1 MPDSKSAVVENE
13 ISRDRLAELLNE
25 DLAREYQAI
34 IGYVVYSQVLSGA
47 QYMDIADQLEIHAKQ
62 ELDHAL
68 IISRQIDYLGKMPAV
83 VPKPVRTSEDPKEM
97 LRFDLENENETIRNY
112 RDRIRQCEALGEFAM
127 AEQLRQ
133 ILVQEQDHQIDL
145 ATALGE
151 RVPDVS
157 GGPQGR
163 ALGKRR

>member
-1 MPDSKSAVVENE
+1 MPDSKSATNENE

-34 IGYVVYSQVLSGA
+34 IAYVVYSQVLSGA

-68 IISRQIDYLGKMPAV
+68 TISRQIDYLGKMPAV
-83 VPKPVRTSEDPKEM
+83 TPKPVRTSKDPKEM
-97 LRFDLENENETIRNY
+97 LRFDLDNENETIRNY
-112 RDRIRQCEALGEFAM
+112 RDRIRQCEALGEYAM
-127 AEQLRQ
+127 AEQIRQ
-133 ILVQEQDHQIDL
+133 ILMQEQDHQIDL
-145 ATALGE
+145 ATALGIE
-151 RVPDVS
+151 VPDMS

-163 ALGKRR
+163 SVRKRR